1 MRLLVGRTL
10 AVTAAAAAAVDI
22 ELGFDL
28 RRTAVGLVLAE
39 VGISAAAAAAVVAA
53 S

>member
-10 AVTAAAAAAVDI
+10 AITAVDV